1 MKLRIAAMLL
11 AGAVLAP
18 SAFAQTIDAPPNAVD
33 DSPRT
38 SATDQRSLMGRAPAD
53 PLLSRDPGVSS
64 AFKDSFAPPEGD
76 GIIPMAVRG
85 NNLAESQ
92 PVDRATVK

>member
-18 SAFAQTIDAPPNAVD
+18 SAFAQTSDAPPNAVGD
-33 DSPRT
+33 APRT
-38 SATDQRSLMGRAPAD
+38 SATDDRSLMGRAPAD

-76 GIIPMAVRG
+76 GIILMAPRG
-85 NNLAESQ
+85 SNLAESQ
-92 PVDRATVK
+92 PFDRATVK

>member
-1 MKLRIAAMLL
+1 
-11 AGAVLAP
+11 
-18 SAFAQTIDAPPNAVD
+18 
-33 DSPRT
+33 
-38 SATDQRSLMGRAPAD
+38 MGRAPAD

>member
-1 MKLRIAAMLL
+1 
-11 AGAVLAP
+11 
-18 SAFAQTIDAPPNAVD
+18 
-33 DSPRT
+33 
-38 SATDQRSLMGRAPAD
+38 MGRAPAD

-76 GIIPMAVRG
+76 GIIPMAARG
-85 NNLAESQ
+85 SNLAESQ